1 LTSAAAQV
9 SENMIEAKQVQEE
22 ILESQKSTLNLTANI
37 KKENDDLVHAV
48 SQVKDIFADF
58 Q

>member
-1 LTSAAAQV
+1 
-9 SENMIEAKQVQEE
+9 MIEAKQVQEE